1 MVERDNK
8 TIAVA
13 RQCELLRLSRSS
25 YYYGS
30 SRDDEYNLELMRL
43 LDEQYTKVPF
53 YGVRRLTAW
62 LRARGYIVNP
72 KRVRVLMRRMALQAI
87 YPHKRRSF
95 SLAGFNKKGY
105 FFNNAERLPQ
115 ELGYRAPHEVY
126 FGHIASK
133 KFMELGN
140 LNN

>member
-1 MVERDNK
+1 VERDNEA
-8 TIAVA
+8 IAVA
-13 RQCELLRLSRSS
+13 RQCELLGLSRSS
-25 YYYGS
+25 YYYS
-30 SRDDEYNLELMRL
+30 STRDDEYNLELMRL

-53 YGVRRLTAW
+53 YGVRRLMAW

-72 KRVRVLMRRMALQAI
+72 KRVRVLMRRIGLQAI

-95 SLAGFNKKGY
+95 SLPGFNKKGY
-105 FFNNAERLPQ
+105 FFPTTRRNYL
-115 ELGYRAPHEVY
+115 RAWDTTRSTRYILDHT
-126 FGHIASK
+126 ASK